1 MSNIG
6 TLETLPIPVAA
17 DYQRLKEWCTANK
30 THGVITPLE
39 MALELADIPHEHLR
53 ALHDAA
59 LISAGFDED
68 FTIHLF
74 AVEELLTD
82 ESPVGGLSFVATD
95 AREYMTI

>member
-1 MSNIG
+1 MSALDI
-6 TLETLPIPVAA
+6 LQTLPAPVVA
-17 DYQRLKEWCTANK
+17 DYERLKQQCIGKDSRGIIA
-30 THGVITPLE
+30 VDD
-39 MALELADIPHEHLR
+39 AVLAEIPDKHLR

-68 FTIHLF
+68 FTIQLF

-82 ESPVGGLSFVATD
+82 ESPIGGLSFVALD